1 MNMTL
6 YKGAYRIESARLAV
20 WDYRQPGWYFAT
32 LCAKGSQPYFG
43 FIRDG
48 KMCLS
53 QAGEI
58 AEHELRSVP
67 LHYNAVSLDSHIVM
81 PNHVHAVVCI
91 DGIHA
96 HSPEGAIEEWRIKLE
111 SDSRHL
117 PSLGSIIG
125 GYKSAVARK
134 CHAVGIASFAWQAR
148 FYDHIIRGN
157 HAVAAVREYIRNN
170 PQNWDRGSGDDHP
183 DWNLLLA

>member
-1 MNMTL
+1 M
-6 YKGAYRIESARLAV
+6 
-20 WDYRQPGWYFAT
+20 
-32 LCAKGSQPYFG
+32 
-43 FIRDG
+43 
-48 KMCLS
+48 
-53 QAGEI
+53 
-58 AEHELRSVP
+58 P

-117 PSLGSIIG
+117 PSLGSIIA

-170 PQNWDRGSGDDHP
+170 PQNWDGGLAAIIQIGISFWHDPTGRDGACRACPVSGLRQLYGADESAPADPAIQDPSIQTRQAASYHHHQE
-183 DWNLLLA
+183 DRALSRSKI